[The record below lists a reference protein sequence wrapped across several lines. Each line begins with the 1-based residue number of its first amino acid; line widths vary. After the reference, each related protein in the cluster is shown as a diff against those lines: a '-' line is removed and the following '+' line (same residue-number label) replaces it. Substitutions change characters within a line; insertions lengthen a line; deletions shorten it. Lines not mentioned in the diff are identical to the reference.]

1 MILEID
7 STLKSRFPN
16 LGVLVSHIEGV
27 TVEKSSNEFEK
38 FRDNFFKKIKKKYT
52 IESLKDIPIF
62 RAYRDFFWKIGIDPT
77 KIRPAAE
84 ALIRRVL
91 ADKPIPKINNVVD
104 AYNLASI
111 ETEIALAA
119 FDEGMLK
126 GELLMRRAQNGEKFF
141 GIGMDKAIELKGD
154 EIVVSDEERL
164 IAIYPHRD
172 AENTK
177 VANRTKNVMILVCG
191 VPGIDGKSL
200 ENARKTVLGYI
211 TKFCG
216 GKGKIENS

>member
-7 STLKSRFPN
+7 PTLKSRFPN
-16 LGVLVSHIEGV
+16 LRILVSHIEGV
-27 TVEKSSNEFEK
+27 TVERSGNEFEK
-38 FRDNFFKKIKKKYT
+38 FRDDFFQNIKKKYT

-119 FDEGMLK
+119 FDEDMLK
-126 GELLMRRAQNGEKFF
+126 GELLMRSARNGERFL
-141 GIGMDKAIELKGD
+141 GIGMDRSIELKGG
-154 EIVVSDEERL
+154 EIIVSDEEKL

-172 AENTK
+172 SEKTK
-177 VANRTKNVMILVCG
+177 VANRTGNVLILVCG

-200 ENARKTVLGYI
+200 ENARKTALEHI

-216 GKGKIENS
+216 GKVKIESP